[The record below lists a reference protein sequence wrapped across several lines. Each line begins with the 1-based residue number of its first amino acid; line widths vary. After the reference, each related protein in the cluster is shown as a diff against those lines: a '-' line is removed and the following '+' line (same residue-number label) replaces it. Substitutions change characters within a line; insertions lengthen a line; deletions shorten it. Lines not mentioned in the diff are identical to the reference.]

1 MNYQQLTEAERIT
14 LNTSMF
20 KAYDIR
26 TKSEHVSKELSIRL
40 LEAIARY
47 YHEILSVDTL
57 VLGRDARLAAPRLM
71 EEALEIFPA
80 FGLDVIVNPLQSSTC
95 QFYFSCMQHPSA
107 GGIMFTASHN
117 PGEYIGLKLV
127 APPLQALALG
137 AGPKGGIAAIRDF
150 YAAGSN
156 KPSAKTRGRVYI
168 RRYLDRFIEYSRS
181 LAGVDD
187 ATLKGVP
194 IMVDFLSGAA
204 GTEVAE
210 ALMRSGAELS
220 VRNLVPDGTFPAG
233 EPNPIAYES
242 LRPTTELM
250 KKGNWAFGF
259 AFDGDGDRMDL
270 MDRHGEQVPP
280 SFNLSILIPEVRAY
294 FESVHARGY
303 WGSAPFDPQMFYDVK
318 ANPLSIVLQAKAG
331 MGVHI
336 IRNGHSFIKEALRK
350 NLGDQYVLASEE
362 SAHYYMN
369 FPYDL
374 SDPSKGFASTE
385 NTLFF
390 ALLTAR
396 MYSRYPEKYEQAMK
410 LQDSIHRRREWPCHF
425 FDDKH
430 LKPVVSEV
438 ERIFS
443 DRGLTVFKEME
454 DGSSLDA
461 TLMRKG
467 LPLKIDAS
475 SDLKGSWLQ
484 VAQRISRSE
493 EGIARWEVASSTKEG
508 LEEAVGPIMAVTD
521 RYVDQGEAEYV

>member
-1 MNYQQLTEAERIT
+1 MSYQQLSEAERIA

-26 TKSEHVSKELSIRL
+26 TKSEYLTKELVVRL

-47 YHEILSVDTL
+47 YRDVLAVDTI
-57 VLGRDARLAAPRLM
+57 VLGRDARLAAPQLM
-71 EEALEIFPA
+71 EKALMVLPA

-95 QFYFSCMQHPSA
+95 QFYYSCMQHPSA
-107 GGIMFTASHN
+107 GGIMVTASHN
-117 PGEYIGLKLV
+117 PGEYIGLKLI

-137 AGPKGGIAAIRDF
+137 AGPKGGITAIRDF
-150 YAAGSN
+150 YCAGGN
-156 KPSAKTRGRVYI
+156 KSTAKTPGRVQI
-168 RRYLDRFIEYSRS
+168 RRYLDEFIEYSRT
-181 LAGVDD
+181 LAGVGDD
-187 ATLKGVP
+187 TLSGVP
-194 IMVDFLSGAA
+194 ILVDFLSGAA

-210 ALMRSGAELS
+210 ALMRSGADVT

-233 EPNPIAYES
+233 EPNPIAYDS

-250 KKGNWAFGF
+250 SKGGWSFGF
-259 AFDGDGDRMDL
+259 AFDGDGDRVDVMDP
-270 MDRHGEQVPP
+270 HGVQVPP
-280 SFNLSILIPEVRAY
+280 SFNLSILIPEIRNY
-294 FESVHARGY
+294 FESVHAQGF
-303 WGSAPFDPQMFYDVK
+303 WGSDPYDPQMFYDVK
-318 ANPLSIVLQAKAG
+318 ANPLSVVLQAKAG

-350 NLGDQYVLASEE
+350 NLGNQYILASEE

-369 FPYDL
+369 FPYDV
-374 SDPSKGFASTE
+374 SDFSKGFAATE

-396 MYSRYPEKYEQAMK
+396 MYSQFPEKYEQAMQ
-410 LQDSIHRRREWPCHF
+410 LQNSIYRRREWPCHF

-430 LKPVVSEV
+430 LEPVVAEV
-438 ERIFS
+438 ERIFTN
-443 DRGLTVFKEME
+443 RGLTVFKEME

-461 TLMRKG
+461 TLMRQG
-467 LPLKIDAS
+467 LPLAIDAS
-475 SDLKGSWLQ
+475 SDLSGSWLQ

-508 LEEAVGPIMAVTD
+508 LDEAVGLILAVTD
-521 RYVDQGEAEYV
+521 QYVEQGAAEYE

>member
-1 MNYQQLTEAERIT
+1 MSYLRLSEAERNA
-14 LNTSMF
+14 LNMSMF

-26 TKSEHVSKELSIRL
+26 TKSESLPKESSIRL

-47 YHEILSVDTL
+47 YREILTVDT
-57 VLGRDARLAAPRLM
+57 VILGRDARLAAPRLM

-80 FGLDVIVNPLQSSTC
+80 FGLDVILNPLQSSTC

-117 PGEYIGLKLV
+117 PGEYIGLKLI

-150 YAAGSN
+150 YVAGSN
-156 KPSAKTRGRVYI
+156 KPSAKTQGRVYI
-168 RRYLDRFIEYSRS
+168 RRYLDQFIEYSRS

-210 ALMRSGAELS
+210 ALVRSGADLT
-220 VRNLVPDGTFPAG
+220 VRNLVPDGFFPAG
-233 EPNPIAYES
+233 EPNPITYES
-242 LRPTTELM
+242 LRPTIELM
-250 KKGNWAFGF
+250 KKGDWAFGF
-259 AFDGDGDRMDL
+259 AFDGDGDRADL
-270 MDRHGEQVPP
+270 MDCHGEQVPP
-280 SFNLSILIPEVRAY
+280 SFNLSILIPEIRAY
-294 FESVHARGY
+294 FESVHAQGY
-303 WGSAPFDPQMFYDVK
+303 WGSAPFNPQMFYDVK
-318 ANPLSIVLQAKAG
+318 ANPLSVVLQAKAG

-350 NLGDQYVLASEE
+350 SLDDQYVLASEE

-374 SDPSKGFASTE
+374 NDLSKGFASTE

-396 MYSRYPEKYEQAMK
+396 MYSWHPEKYERAME
-410 LQDSIHRRREWPCHF
+410 LQNSIYRKREWPCRF

-430 LKPVVSEV
+430 IEPVVNEV
-438 ERIFS
+438 EQIFA

-467 LPLKIDAS
+467 LPLKIDRF
-475 SDLKGSWLQ
+475 SDLEGSWLQ

-508 LEEAVGPIMAVTD
+508 LDEAVDLILAVTD
-521 RYVDQGEAEYV
+521 HYVERGEAEYV